1 MKYLI
6 HVLTYMI
13 IAEYTKRIQK
23 YITCIGLPG
32 SAVPIE
38 LKKNFQLA
46 FACNNCSMQSNPAS
60 KMETP
65 DQ

>member
-1 MKYLI
+1 
-6 HVLTYMI
+6 MI

-23 YITCIGLPG
+23 HITCIGLPG